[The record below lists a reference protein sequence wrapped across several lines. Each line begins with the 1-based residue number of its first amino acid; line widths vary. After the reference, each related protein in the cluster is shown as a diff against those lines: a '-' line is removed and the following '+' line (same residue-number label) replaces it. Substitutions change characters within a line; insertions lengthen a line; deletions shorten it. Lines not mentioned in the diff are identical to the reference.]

1 MKQIAILF
9 SLLLSSCAVVH
20 TTDKYAD
27 GRKITT
33 TGIEIGRTEALTNYR
48 DNATKDGREISIGS
62 ASADVNVDAIKASGA
77 TLGVLVG
84 TAVKTYT
91 GVP

>member
-1 MKQIAILF
+1 MKPIVILF
-9 SLLLSSCAVVH
+9 SLLLSSCAIVH
-20 TTDKYAD
+20 TTDEYAD
-27 GRKITT
+27 GRKVTT
-33 TGIEIGRTEALTNYR
+33 MGFEIGRTEALTEFR

-77 TLGVLVG
+77 TLGALVG
-84 TAVKTYT
+84 TAVKTAA